1 MSVTL
6 PPQVEALIRRKVES
20 GLYATPDEVLEEALR
35 LLDEHDRERQ
45 WLRNAL
51 AEGEKGEAVDYTP
64 ELMEEIYQRALDNSR
79 TGKPVKDAVK
89 P

>member
-6 PPQVEALIRRKVES
+6 PPEVETLVRQKVES
-20 GLYATPDEVLEEALR
+20 GLYADVDEVLKEAMR

-45 WLRNAL
+45 WLRSAL
-51 AEGEKGEAVDYTP
+51 AEGEKGEAVEYTP
-64 ELMEEIYQRALDNSR
+64 ELMEEIYQRALENSR
-79 TGKPVKDAVK
+79 AGKSVKDAVK